1 MELINERKELYS
13 DLIHKVLSGAKL
25 NTFLSYTVDKSVI
38 LRHDVDNS
46 IDDAVIM
53 AEFEKKMG
61 IKSTYF
67 ILHTAK
73 YFNYSEKLIENCV
86 AIQNYGHDIG
96 FHNNS
101 ITLNVKRKI
110 PIEKAINKPLNFL
123 RKNGLVV
130 RGTSAHGVPDCY
142 KMGYYN
148 YEIWK
153 EFDPKKVEGRKSHKL
168 IPKGKYF
175 LKHFGFEYDADFV
188 KYEFYLDDSGG
199 GWNSMIGRPKL
210 FGKSLKKN
218 KLNRGIKIL
227 DDWNNTKDGIFQIL
241 THPCY
246 WKIG

>member
-142 KMGYYN
+142 LLQRTLSRRSSFWNLRKLS
-148 YEIWK
+148 EI
-153 EFDPKKVEGRKSHKL
+153 FQSPRLRKPLS
-168 IPKGKYF
+168 IPKREIRLGRLLPLPTSTLAF
-175 LKHFGFEYDADFV
+175 L
-188 KYEFYLDDSGG
+188 
-199 GWNSMIGRPKL
+199 
-210 FGKSLKKN
+210 
-218 KLNRGIKIL
+218 IL
-227 DDWNNTKDGIFQIL
+227 L
-241 THPCY
+241 V
-246 WKIG
+246 